1 MMRPGA
7 KLASYRL
14 LAAALARIR
23 SIEWELV
30 IVGDGPARPE
40 VEAAFAPFPTERV
53 RFVGFQTVSSV
64 AAWLRAGDVYVWPAI
79 DEAFGMAFIE
89 AQACGLPVVAG
100 DGGGVG
106 AVVCSGRTGLL
117 VPVGDAEA
125 FATATCQLLT
135 DAELRRRM
143 AEAAPVYA
151 RAEHDLPV
159 AAARID
165 AVLRSVTGRRA
176 LHRGGAIPTAPR

>member
-1 MMRPGA
+1 MP
-7 KLASYRL
+7 LVD
-14 LAAALARIR
+14 
-23 SIEWELV
+23 WELV
-30 IVGDGPARPE
+30 IAGDGVARPE
-40 VEAAFAPFPTERV
+40 VEAAFAPVPPEQV
-53 RFVGFQTVSSV
+53 RFVGFQTASSV
-64 AAWLRAGDVYVWPAI
+64 AAWLRASDVYVWPAI

-106 AVVCSGRTGLL
+106 AVVCAGRTGLL

-125 FATATCQLLT
+125 FANATCRLLT
-135 DAELRRRM
+135 DAGLRRQM

-165 AVLRSVTGRRA
+165 AVLRSVTDRGALRA
-176 LHRGGAIPTAPR
+176 GTGVIPAAAR